1 MIQHKCKI
9 KQLVHQVFLS
19 NVCKFVV
26 IGLLVISSFGRV
38 GCYSHIHK
46 FLPTSCS

>member
-19 NVCKFVV
+19 TICKFVV
-26 IGLLVISSFGRV
+26 IGLLVLSSFGGV
-38 GCYSHIHK
+38 GCYSHIYK
-46 FLPTSCS
+46 FLPISCS